1 MIALAYTVKLTAS
14 QHGFIVTVLEICL
27 PRVNISMLAGWGKY
41 ALHTYDQHEVCDSMT
56 LEARKTVLAFAWLRW
71 SVFVSSSRG
80 AQISSCQKLWRG
92 LLGNRKRNRG
102 KATCP
107 DRLRRTSTPAFASTY
122 TAAAFVSTVV

>member
-1 MIALAYTVKLTAS
+1 
-14 QHGFIVTVLEICL
+14 
-27 PRVNISMLAGWGKY
+27 
-41 ALHTYDQHEVCDSMT
+41 MT
-56 LEARKTVLAFAWLRW
+56 LEARKTALAFAWLRW

-107 DRLRRTSTPAFASTY
+107 DRLRRSNVDTRFRLHLHRCRLRLHCRI
-122 TAAAFVSTVV
+122 